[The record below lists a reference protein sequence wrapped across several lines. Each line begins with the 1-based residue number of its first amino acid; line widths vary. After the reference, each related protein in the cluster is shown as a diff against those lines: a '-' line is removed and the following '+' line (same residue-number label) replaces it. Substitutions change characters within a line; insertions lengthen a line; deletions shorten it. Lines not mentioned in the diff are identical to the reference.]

1 MAGAVIQAAAVM
13 LLVVM
18 TQVTVEVLLL
28 LLAAVMVV
36 VIVAVVL
43 ASGFAWHHP
52 LSHYCTPLLGP
63 SLSLSPSLSSYVRCW

>member
-1 MAGAVIQAAAVM
+1 MAVAVIQAAVVV

-18 TQVTVEVLLL
+18 MQVTVGVLLL

-36 VIVAVVL
+36 VIVAVGL
-43 ASGFAWHHP
+43 ASDFAWYHP

-63 SLSLSPSLSSYVRCW
+63 SLSPFLSLSSYVRCW